1 MPKLLKTWKNL
12 PSWMVA
18 LLLLV
23 PLYVSAQEVDTSDM
37 DDGEE
42 YEELEAFF
50 MTGSRIKRLDVVTVN
65 PVVALSADDIDQTGF
80 SSVADALRALPFNS
94 GQALVPTDAGT
105 SFTPGISTMNLRGL
119 GNNNTLTLV
128 NGRRGVPYA
137 APGYDGLQTMF
148 DYNSIPEAAIESIEI
163 LKDGASAIYG
173 SDAVS
178 GVVNI
183 ILKDDFEGLS
193 TGVEFGNYAD
203 VDAWH
208 YEASITAGV
217 TSAKMSSVTALS
229 MSYDEQIFAK
239 DIDYAADAD
248 HSGAGGL
255 AEQAGAHWEHVDSNG
270 NDISAELEADLQSIG
285 LDLDYWE
292 NGFLEAAPTWF
303 DLRSSRGFPG
313 YLTYGGRFTFDAPT
327 WSPSLDN
334 AVGGYNPYNYQVT
347 SGFNSEIKKLSFY
360 NRTTYNFTDNVT
372 GFVEFTFSR
381 VESQSRSAGTPI
393 DIETSNGLYEN
404 TPMYY
409 PAENPYNPTGAD
421 IYNGRRRI
429 VEVAN
434 RISNVQ
440 SDTPRLVVGAEGIF
454 GEGWTWD
461 AAVMYGKNTVADMS
475 LAAVDYK
482 LQQAMLGLGVNADGS
497 MYWDPDLDASERTYF
512 NWFGA
517 NSAEMMDFIH
527 VWNPNSSEAKV
538 LLAEAH
544 VAGSFL
550 DLPAGP
556 LGFAAGV
563 ETRRES
569 LENIKSD
576 LNATR
581 MILGGSEG
589 TGFFGER
596 DISSV
601 YVEFDIPVTE
611 DFEVQVAG
619 RYEDYSDEGFET
631 DIRPK
636 VAFKYQPLDWLLFR
650 ASYSESF
657 KAPDLAYLYT
667 ASSTSF
673 SSFQFVD
680 PVTFEEIDQI
690 QVVTSGNENLAPE
703 LTDSYYVG
711 LAIEPGENF
720 LNGWLDGLVIS
731 VDYFQLE
738 QTNLLAQLS
747 DFYGYGDFIQG
758 AADGDPLFADKV
770 VRDPASNQFLYL
782 KDLYE
787 NLSDAE
793 YNGWDITLSYTY
805 ETENL
810 GTYYTQLT
818 ATYLEQ
824 YSIDGDNIA
833 GLRTFPRLRA
843 NWVLAWNKGDWSAS
857 VWVNYIKGRDV
868 NYWSTQVAYYTDYY
882 FGEGVNTDYYSQL
895 IYTVDDQ
902 YVVNPRVSY
911 TGLWGS
917 KITFGV
923 NNVFNQD
930 PPADPQETA
939 GATVG
944 VNYVQP
950 MHWYLSWEK
959 DF

>member
-23 PLYVSAQEVDTSDM
+23 PVALSAQEVDTSDM

-137 APGYDGLQTMF
+137 APGFDGLQTMF

-183 ILKDDFEGLS
+183 ILKDDYEGLS
-193 TGVEFGNYAD
+193 TGVEFGNYVD
-203 VDAWH
+203 FDAWH
-208 YEASITAGV
+208 YEASVVTGV
-217 TSAKMSSVTALS
+217 TSAKMSSVTAVS
-229 MSYDEQIFAK
+229 ASFDEQIFAK
-239 DIDYAADAD
+239 DVDYAADAD
-248 HSGAGGL
+248 HSGPGGL
-255 AEQAGAHWEHVDSNG
+255 AEQAGAHWEHIDADG
-270 NDISAELEADLQSIG
+270 NDISAQLDSQLQGIG
-285 LDLDYWE
+285 IDLDYWE
-292 NGFLEAAPTWF
+292 NSFLEAAPTWF

-313 YLTYGGRFTFDAPT
+313 YLTYGGRFTYDAPEWT
-327 WSPSLDN
+327 PTLDE
-334 AVGGYNPYNYQVT
+334 AVGGYNPYNYQAT
-347 SGFNSEIKKLSFY
+347 SGFNSEVKKLSFY
-360 NRTTYNFTDNVT
+360 NRTTYNFSDTVT
-372 GFVEFTFSR
+372 GFMEFTFAR
-381 VESQSRSAGTPI
+381 VESQSRSAGTPV
-393 DIETSNGLYEN
+393 DIESSNGLYDN
-404 TPMYY
+404 TPMYF
-409 PAENPYNPTGAD
+409 PAENPFNPTGED
-421 IYNGRRRI
+421 IYNGRRRF
-429 VEVAN
+429 VEMGN

-440 SDTPRLVVGAEGIF
+440 SDTPRIVVGAEGTF
-454 GEGWTWD
+454 LEGWNWD
-461 AAVMYGKNTVADMS
+461 AAVMYGKNTVAAMS
-475 LAAVDYK
+475 YAAVDYK

-497 MYWDPDLDASERTYF
+497 MYWDPAVPVADRTYF

-517 NSAEMMDFIH
+517 NSAEMIDFIT
-527 VWNPNSSEAKV
+527 VWNPNSSESKV
-538 LLAEAH
+538 LMAEAH
-544 VAGSFL
+544 VAGSIL
-550 DLPAGP
+550 ELPAGEI
-556 LGFAAGV
+556 GIAAGV
-563 ETRRES
+563 EMRRES

-596 DISSV
+596 DINSM
-601 YVEFDIPVTE
+601 YVEVSIPVLE
-611 DFEVQVAG
+611 DLEVQLAG
-619 RYEDYSDEGFET
+619 RYEDYSDDGFES
-631 DIRPK
+631 DLRPK

-690 QVVTSGNENLAPE
+690 QVVTSGNEGLAPE

-711 LAIEPGENF
+711 LAIEPDENF
-720 LNGWLDGLVIS
+720 LNGWLDGLVFS

-747 DFYGYGDFIQG
+747 DFYGYGDFISG
-758 AADGDPLFADKV
+758 AAEGDPLFADKV
-770 VRDPASNQFLYL
+770 VRDPTTNGFLYL

-787 NLSDAE
+787 NLSEAE
-793 YNGWDITLSYTY
+793 YNGWDITLTYTY

-810 GTYYTQLT
+810 GTYFTQLT

-833 GLRTFPRLRA
+833 GTRLYPRLRA

-857 VWVNYIKGRDV
+857 VFVNYIKGRDV
-868 NYWSTQVAYYTDYY
+868 NYWDTQVAYYTDLY
-882 FGEGVNTDYYSQL
+882 FGEGVDPEYYSQL

-902 YVVNPRVSY
+902 YTVNPRVSY
-911 TGLWGS
+911 TGLWDS
-917 KITFGV
+917 RITLGV
-923 NNVFNQD
+923 NNVFNEN

-950 MHWYLSWEK
+950 MHWYLQWEK